1 MTYERQFFQYLEN
14 LKRRIYAQPLNL
26 GGVSSSG
33 GGVGGPPGGFLGKLP
48 QSKVTFDKL
57 EEGRSGTVASGAS
70 LLDNLNHIRR
80 RLTNV
85 EASGAFASS
94 FQLQEDD
101 VVIASGVQTIN
112 FEGNVSL
119 VDEGSKKVTVTVSG
133 GGISGISILEDDLPI
148 ATGVTTIN
156 FEGDVT
162 TVDEGGDTVTVTIS
176 GGGGGTADGS
186 FWSTDAAPTSP
197 SVYDDEFDDESFNTS
212 LWTEFDIPTGLGQTE
227 NAYGLEFTGHST
239 GHVLQGIYQV
249 VPSGAGFTIA
259 TKVSWLAGQLNDCK
273 AGLIVLDDSENLS
286 TSDLG
291 VHFHYRGSAGAGV
304 QSEYYTAYDTFDTA
318 YDNLVSDK
326 WATTMYLRMVCTE
339 TEWYFGW
346 SLDGIGWMDRVIQAR
361 PFAPDAVGL
370 CLKMNTT
377 DNLPIFHWF
386 RYFPTATHKTI
397 IEGNRINY
405 YNA

>member
-1 MTYERQFFQYLEN
+1 M
-14 LKRRIYAQPLNL
+14 AQTKIKESQ
-26 GGVSSSG
+26 VSDLVHSIE
-33 GGVGGPPGGFLGKLP
+33 V
-48 QSKVTFDKL
+48 
-57 EEGRSGTVASGAS
+57 
-70 LLDNLNHIRR
+70 
-80 RLTNV
+80 
-85 EASGAFASS
+85 
-94 FQLQEDD
+94 QEDD
-101 VVIASGVQTIN
+101 AQKVAS
-112 FEGNVSL
+112 S
-119 VDEGSKKVTVTVSG
+119 TV
-133 GGISGISILEDDLPI
+133 L
-148 ATGVTTIN
+148 N

-162 TVDEGGDTVTVTIS
+162 VTDDGGGKATVLVS
-176 GGGGGTADGS
+176 GSGAAGSSTFLDLTDVDPSSYSGEAGKSAVVNAGEDGLEFVLVSGSSSGGGTADGS
-186 FWSTDAAPTSP
+186 FWDTDAAPTSP